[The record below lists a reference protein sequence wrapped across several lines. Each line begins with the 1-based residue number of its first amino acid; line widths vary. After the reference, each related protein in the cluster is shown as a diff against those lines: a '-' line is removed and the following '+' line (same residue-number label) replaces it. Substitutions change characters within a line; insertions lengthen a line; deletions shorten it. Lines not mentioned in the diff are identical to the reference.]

1 MWTLLAKCTVS
12 LPLQCTVCLPLQ
24 CRQSVSLCN
33 FVKKVVTSTR
43 DILLSLSNTKVKK
56 TDLHLIECGDYQ
68 YQFAWFHSCWP
79 LLLMSVVPRT
89 LLVALQV
96 TQFSLESWFHSYLSE
111 WQHFSGEGFWHF
123 TCFLY
128 HCIFVSHSKLCHD
141 YFSHSLVRT
150 KYQTLHLLFTS

>member
-1 MWTLLAKCTVS
+1 MWTLLAKCTVC

-24 CRQSVSLCN
+24 CTVCLPLLCRQPVSLYK

-43 DILLSLSNTKVKK
+43 DILCTNTVCLVDVTTFSVSLSNAKVKK
-56 TDLHLIECGDYQ
+56 PDLHLMECGDYQ
-68 YQFAWFHSCWP
+68 YQFAWLHSCWP

-111 WQHFSGEGFWHF
+111 WQHFSGEGF
-123 TCFLY
+123 
-128 HCIFVSHSKLCHD
+128 
-141 YFSHSLVRT
+141 
-150 KYQTLHLLFTS
+150 